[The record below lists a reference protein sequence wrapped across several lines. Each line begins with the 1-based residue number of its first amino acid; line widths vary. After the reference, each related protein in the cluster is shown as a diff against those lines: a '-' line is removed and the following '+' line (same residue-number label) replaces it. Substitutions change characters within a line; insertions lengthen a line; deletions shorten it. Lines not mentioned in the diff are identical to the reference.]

1 MPLTPKS
8 GGTLKSGRKPIR
20 SIQTGTDILRNVR
33 SSRNSESIAMKPGLN
48 RREHRL
54 RSRGALQRLEPDEG
68 KLSRPVLR
76 GGGGSNAVSLPDN
89 SLVQAAPWIGRGRL
103 TSAQVRETLHQ
114 NRTNDS

>member
-1 MPLTPKS
+1 
-8 GGTLKSGRKPIR
+8 
-20 SIQTGTDILRNVR
+20 
-33 SSRNSESIAMKPGLN
+33 MKPGLN

-89 SLVQAAPWIGRGRL
+89 WSVFFRLGYRRAIRCRRDPWWTRNLVRITQ
-103 TSAQVRETLHQ
+103 
-114 NRTNDS
+114 